1 MEIAN
6 LAESLIL
13 QDDPDQLKENENVGI
28 KAVEA
33 VESTAQKAPTG
44 HSLFDDQQLQPA
56 QSLQYRRLDSKSCE
70 FRILRINDEEDDHRV
85 HCTLETT
92 SLLGPIVGKYT
103 ALSYC
108 WGDISN
114 TVPIIVD
121 GCQVQVTTNLE
132 AALRQLR
139 LRGFHRVWVDALC
152 INQEDREERGS
163 QVQIMRQIY
172 SRANEVIVWVGSAD
186 DNTSEAAKYL
196 LERSSSMLAM
206 SADSNSEIGSEAS
219 TDASASPEMANATRH
234 QNTQHDANQ
243 VSPRYSRLEKAKK
256 VWIRNQWSII
266 QDFFDQPY
274 WKRVWV
280 IQEVAVAAH
289 LIVLYGGSQIAWEHV
304 SGAIVG
310 WKQTLMSLPTSHL
323 SHLYAAQLL
332 DIRDRL
338 KVRKRPILLFDA
350 IMMSHKSMATDPRD
364 KIFALLGLTVDGSK
378 LVPVPNYMH
387 SLGDILRDMTRAMI
401 VAERSLDLIFI
412 RSLHAPNDPTMPSW
426 VPPWLTNAEFSFWSK
441 PMTVL
446 EDRLLSGRSRF
457 NEIPI
462 LPTSEPETVRVEGVI
477 LDDIFALS
485 SALGHKTNPLLK
497 GCGPE
502 QCDYSAHWENNL
514 SKFYPSGPTNALWQ
528 ALCLEHAFH
537 PFNNPGKFYNKLD
550 VMKLRSCFTSL
561 WPLQGTIA
569 CGGEL
574 RDWLDENATMKI
586 GRLTLEEWAKE
597 GVQTDQHTTTDLNT
611 FCNVLTAVLMSSLR
625 LVVTRIGYV
634 SMAPPQ
640 ARKGDMLCY
649 LKGCS
654 VPVIL
659 RGNLAAGF
667 RVVGCCYVRIRFEPY
682 GEACKRFAMGEKRL
696 DHEPPLNIRELQL
709 L

>member
-1 MEIAN
+1 MEAN
-6 LAESLIL
+6 NLTESLML
-13 QDDPDQLKENENVGI
+13 QNDPNQFKEKENVGI
-28 KAVEA
+28 KAVDA
-33 VESTAQKAPTG
+33 VESTAEKAPTG
-44 HSLFDDQQLQPA
+44 HMLHNEEQLQPA
-56 QSLQYRRLDSKSCE
+56 QSLQYQYLDFESCE
-70 FRILRINDEEDDHRV
+70 FRILTINCEEDDHKV
-85 HCTLETT
+85 HCNLETT
-92 SLLGPIVGKYT
+92 SLLGPIIGRYT

-108 WGDISN
+108 WGDLSN

-121 GCQVQVTTNLE
+121 ECQVPVTTNLE
-132 AALRQLR
+132 AALRQLH
-139 LRGFHRVWVDALC
+139 LRGYHRVWVDALC
-152 INQEDREERGS
+152 INQEDQEERGS

-172 SRANEVIVWVGSAD
+172 SRADEVIIWVGPAD
-186 DNTSEAAKYL
+186 DDTAEAVKYL
-196 LERSSSMLAM
+196 LERSSSMPAV
-206 SADSNSEIGSEAS
+206 SADGNNQIRPEAS
-219 TDASASPEMANATRH
+219 TEASVSPEMVNVTWH
-234 QNTQHDANQ
+234 QNNQYDANQ
-243 VSPRYSRLEKAKK
+243 GSPRYSHLEKAKK

-289 LIVLYGGSQIAWEHV
+289 LMVLYGSSQIPWEHV
-304 SGAIVG
+304 TRAIVG

-323 SHLYAAQLL
+323 SHLYAAHLL

-338 KVRKRPILLFDA
+338 KVRKKPILLFDA

-364 KIFALLGLTVDGSK
+364 KIFALLGLTVDGPK
-378 LVPVPNYMH
+378 LVPVPNYKH
-387 SLGDILRDMTRAMI
+387 SLGEILRDMTRAMV

-412 RSLHAPNDPTMPSW
+412 RSLHPPEDPKMHSW
-426 VPPWLTNAEFSFWSK
+426 VPPWLTNRAFSFWSK

-462 LPTSEPETVRVEGVI
+462 LPTSEPGILRVKGVI
-477 LDDIFALS
+477 LDEIFALS
-485 SALGHKTNPLLK
+485 SALGHKANPLLK
-497 GCGPE
+497 GCGLE
-502 QCDYSAHWENNL
+502 RCDYSIHWENNL
-514 SKFYPSGPTNALWQ
+514 IKFYPSGPTNALWQ

-537 PFNNPGKFYNKLD
+537 PFNNSGKFYNKLD
-550 VMKLRSCFTSL
+550 VMKLRSCFASL
-561 WPLQGTIA
+561 WSLQGTIA
-569 CGGEL
+569 CSAEL

-586 GRLTLEEWAKE
+586 GRLTFEEWAKE
-597 GVQTDQHTTTDLNT
+597 GVQTDQHTTADLNR
-611 FCNVLTAVLMSSLR
+611 FCNVLIAVLKSSLR

-640 ARKGDMLCY
+640 ARKGDILCY

-659 RGNLAAGF
+659 RGNLTAGF
-667 RVVGCCYVRIRFEPY
+667 RVVGCCYIRIKFEPY
-682 GEACKRFAMGEKRL
+682 GEACKRFAMGEEHL

-709 L
+709 I